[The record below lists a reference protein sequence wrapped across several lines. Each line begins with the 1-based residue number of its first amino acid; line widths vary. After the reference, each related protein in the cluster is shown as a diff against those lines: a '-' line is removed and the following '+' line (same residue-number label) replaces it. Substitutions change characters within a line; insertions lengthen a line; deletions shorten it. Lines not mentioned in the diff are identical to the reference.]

1 MNDGQMNFFGDASA
15 GAVKPVKFQIRRS
28 YNASLETVF
37 DAWLIPYLVGSWM
50 FGPKS
55 GTQEV
60 IALENKPLPGGNF
73 LLEVVRADG
82 QRRLTGTYREI
93 RRPEKLQCTIG
104 EESDAAPLT
113 LLTMELTA
121 DEGKTRMKLGFE
133 LHPKLADQA
142 DALRAEWT
150 SRCKT
155 LAELVEKSSK
165 QTRLLS

>member
-1 MNDGQMNFFGDASA
+1 
-15 GAVKPVKFQIRRS
+15 
-28 YNASLETVF
+28 
-37 DAWLIPYLVGSWM
+37 
-50 FGPKS
+50 
-55 GTQEV
+55 
-60 IALENKPLPGGNF
+60 
-73 LLEVVRADG
+73 
-82 QRRLTGTYREI
+82 
-93 RRPEKLQCTIG
+93 
-104 EESDAAPLT
+104 
-113 LLTMELTA
+113 MELTA